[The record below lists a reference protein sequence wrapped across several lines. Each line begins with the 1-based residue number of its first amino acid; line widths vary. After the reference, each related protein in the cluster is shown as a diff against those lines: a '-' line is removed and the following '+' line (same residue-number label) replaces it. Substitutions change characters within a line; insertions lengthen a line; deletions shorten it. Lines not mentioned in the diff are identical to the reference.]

1 MVLVHRLI
9 WDPGNVRHIARHQVS
24 AAEVEQ
30 VCHGEHIQSVAY
42 QGRIMLIGVTQQDRL
57 LSVVLE
63 PESEH
68 TYYVVTARSA
78 SRKERQ
84 LYRSMKGGETA

>member
-1 MVLVHRLI
+1 
-9 WDPGNVRHIARHQVS
+9 
-24 AAEVEQ
+24 
-30 VCHGEHIQSVAY
+30 
-42 QGRIMLIGVTQQDRL
+42 MLIGVTQQGRL

-63 PESEH
+63 PGSEH